1 MENVTEYLI
10 SVLPSNNQMSDAI
23 VKLTIEYPRELDVL
37 IDEVA
42 LRRYCEC
49 AFEFHL
55 AKRPKSE
62 ARVRIPDGQ
71 TVSSLSPLELLN
83 QYFEAAKIKESDE
96 LQKLAREIIAEDSE

>member
-1 MENVTEYLI
+1 MTE
-10 SVLPSNNQMSDAI
+10 AI
-23 VKLTIEYPRELDVL
+23 VKLTVEYPRELDVL

-42 LRRYCEC
+42 IRRYCDC

-83 QYFEAAKIKESDE
+83 QYFEATKIKESDE
-96 LQKLAREIIAEDSE
+96 LQRLAREIIAEDSD